1 MPASGGEI
9 MTVDS
14 IFHENEITLW
24 WDEEWE
30 LDFLPLYS
38 ITLDGCTEDVCVYIP
53 CGVFMTGALA

>member
-1 MPASGGEI
+1 